1 MKNMNSNAILMLLI
15 KYVPPESDMD
25 RTETCKVE
33 KGNWRKY
40 PR

>member
-1 MKNMNSNAILMLLI
+1 MLLI

-33 KGNWRKY
+33 KENWRKY
-40 PR
+40 SR